1 MFHFLKFDIPYFRLL
16 PIGEVLWY
24 INIYCIPL
32 SILFYFSLSSKRKG
46 FVVGGNPKFSKIH
59 YAQKDR
65 LFNSVK
71 KIQNLFE
78 KDEANNKF
86 YPVNSLNFL
95 RTLFHLY

>member
-1 MFHFLKFDIPYFRLL
+1 M
-16 PIGEVLWY
+16 
-24 INIYCIPL
+24 
-32 SILFYFSLSSKRKG
+32 
-46 FVVGGNPKFSKIH
+46 GGNPKFLKIH
-59 YAQKDR
+59 FAQKDR

-78 KDEANNKF
+78 KDEANNKC